1 MCIGRPNPCLEG
13 CSPVDPCGV
22 LTPGAGRSQI
32 RPERGLYRDE
42 PKLSGPADET
52 HPMQPSRR
60 KSTSKRRK
68 GDGRSSASPS
78 VGSVAKIVQLTS
90 DPDCS
95 MDALAEVVSIDPVL
109 GLRILSLANSSAFA
123 LSRRMSDVR
132 QAVALLG
139 IRSIRNLA
147 LGLLVSDLAP
157 QTADGERL
165 LEQSVRRGTA
175 CRLVGEHLGVKQLD
189 EFFTAGLLLDV
200 GLMTLART
208 DAKLAADLSSMASP
222 SRSVRERV
230 LGLAPHAELSAKMA
244 LECHLP
250 DATVAAIESH
260 HHDEPG
266 ESALERATWL
276 AERVAALFDSALVE
290 RDRALLVGAAD
301 KIGLDTEAIDDILE
315 RTPVE
320 VQETAEAFQRQLPP
334 QQTIDEIK
342 ANAYHQLIELNAE
355 YEVIVKDLERALAE
369 KSALEA
375 QLRVANDLLSGLANT
390 DELTG
395 LPNRRALQGSVDYQ
409 LTISERSQRP
419 LSLVMV
425 DVDHFKNFNDT
436 MGHAAGDAVLRVLG
450 ALLRE
455 LVRGDDLPAR
465 YGGEEFTLL
474 LPDTD
479 EAGALIVAER
489 VRAQLEATL
498 VTEDVPKP
506 CKVTASFGIAT
517 TRGGETSESLFG
529 RADQALYVAKEEG
542 RNRVSVAPGST
553 KLRIQAA

>member
-1 MCIGRPNPCLEG
+1 
-13 CSPVDPCGV
+13 
-22 LTPGAGRSQI
+22 
-32 RPERGLYRDE
+32 
-42 PKLSGPADET
+42 
-52 HPMQPSRR
+52 
-60 KSTSKRRK
+60 
-68 GDGRSSASPS
+68 
-78 VGSVAKIVQLTS
+78 
-90 DPDCS
+90 

-139 IRSIRNLA
+139 LRSIRNLA

-157 QTADGERL
+157 QSADGERL
-165 LEQSVRRGTA
+165 LEQSIRRGTA

-208 DAKLAADLSSMASP
+208 DARLAADLSCMSSP

-230 LGLAPHAELSAKMA
+230 LGLSPHAELSGKMA
-244 LECHLP
+244 QECLLP
-250 DATVAAIESH
+250 EATIAAIASH

-266 ESALERATWL
+266 ESVLERATWL

-290 RDRALLVGAAD
+290 RDQGLLVEAAE
-301 KIGLDTEAIDDILE
+301 KIGISAEAVDDILA
-315 RTPVE
+315 RTPTEVE
-320 VQETAEAFQRQLPP
+320 ETALAFQRQLPP
-334 QQTIDEIK
+334 QQTIDDLTT
-342 ANAYHQLIELNAE
+342 NAYQQLIELNTE

-369 KSALEA
+369 KSELEA

-409 LTISERSQRP
+409 LSVSDRSERP

-474 LPDTD
+474 LPGTD

-489 VRAQLEATL
+489 VRAQLESTL

-506 CKVTASFGIAT
+506 CRVTASFGVAT
-517 TRGGETSESLFG
+517 TRGGESSESLFG

-542 RNRVSVAPGST
+542 RNRVSVSPA
-553 KLRIQAA
+553 LAQAKSAA

>member
-1 MCIGRPNPCLEG
+1 M
-13 CSPVDPCGV
+13 SPP
-22 LTPGAGRSQI
+22 
-32 RPERGLYRDE
+32 
-42 PKLSGPADET
+42 
-52 HPMQPSRR
+52 RR
-60 KSTSKRRK
+60 KPTKKRKKSKS
-68 GDGRSSASPS
+68 GASPS

-132 QAVALLG
+132 QAVSVLG
-139 IRSIRNLA
+139 LRSIRNLA

-157 QTADGERL
+157 QTPFGERL
-165 LEQSVRRGTA
+165 LEQSIRRGTA
-175 CRLVGEHLGVKQLD
+175 CRLIAEHLGIKEVH

-208 DAKLAADLSSMASP
+208 DAKLAADLSCMASP

-230 LGLAPHAELSAKMA
+230 LGLTPHAELSGKMA
-244 LECHLP
+244 QECFLP
-250 DATVAAIESH
+250 EATIAAIEAH

-266 ESALERATWL
+266 ESPLEKATWL

-290 RDRALLVGAAD
+290 RDRELLVHDGAKLGFTA
-301 KIGLDTEAIDDILE
+301 EVVEDILQ

-320 VQETAEAFQRQLPP
+320 VEETAQAFQRQLPP
-334 QQTIDEIK
+334 QHTVDELTE
-342 ANAYHQLIELNAE
+342 NAYQHLIELNAE
-355 YEVIVKDLERALAE
+355 YEVIVKDLERALVEKAE
-369 KSALEA
+369 LET
-375 QLRVANDLLSGLANT
+375 QLRVANELLSGLANT

-409 LTISERSQRP
+409 LTMSERSQRP

-450 ALLRE
+450 ALLQE
-455 LVRGDDLPAR
+455 LVRGVDIPAR

-479 EAGALIVAER
+479 EEGALVVSER
-489 VRAQLEATL
+489 VRARLEATV

-506 CKVTASFGIAT
+506 CKVTASFGVAT
-517 TRGGETSESLFG
+517 TRGGESSESLFG

-542 RNRVSVAPGST
+542 RNRICVAPPLPGARGESE
-553 KLRIQAA
+553 AA

>member
-1 MCIGRPNPCLEG
+1 M
-13 CSPVDPCGV
+13 SPPF
-22 LTPGAGRSQI
+22 R
-32 RPERGLYRDE
+32 
-42 PKLSGPADET
+42 KPANK
-52 HPMQPSRR
+52 R
-60 KSTSKRRK
+60 KRRPGK
-68 GDGRSSASPS
+68 SGASPS

-90 DPDCS
+90 DPDCD
-95 MDALAEVVSIDPVL
+95 MDALARVVSIDPVL

-123 LSRRMSDVR
+123 LSRRLCDVR
-132 QAVALLG
+132 QAVSVLG
-139 IRSIRNLA
+139 LRSIRNLA

-157 QTADGERL
+157 QTPYGERL
-165 LEQSVRRGTA
+165 LEQSIRRGTA
-175 CRLVGEHLGVKQLD
+175 CRLIAEHLGVKEVH

-200 GLMTLART
+200 GLMTLAKT

-230 LGLAPHAELSAKMA
+230 LGLTPHAELSGKMA
-244 LECHLP
+244 HECLLP
-250 DATVAAIESH
+250 EATIAAIEAH

-266 ESALERATWL
+266 ESPLERATWL

-290 RDRALLVGAAD
+290 RDRALLIQSGA
-301 KIGLDTEAIDDILE
+301 KLGFSVEVVEDILA

-320 VQETAEAFQRQLPP
+320 VQETAEAFQRQLPH
-334 QQTIDEIK
+334 QQTIDEITD
-342 ANAYHQLIELNAE
+342 NAYEQLIELNAE

-369 KSALEA
+369 KAELET

-409 LTISERSQRP
+409 LTVTNRSERP

-425 DVDHFKNFNDT
+425 DVDDFKSFNDT
-436 MGHAAGDAVLRVLG
+436 MGHAAGDTVLRVLG
-450 ALLRE
+450 ALLRD
-455 LVRGDDLPAR
+455 LVRGDDIPAR

-489 VRAQLEATL
+489 VRARLEATE
-498 VTEDVPKP
+498 VTEDVPQT
-506 CKVTASFGIAT
+506 CKVTASFGVAT
-517 TRGGETSESLFG
+517 TRGGESSESLFG

-542 RNRVSVAPGST
+542 RNRVSVAPGLAKSE
-553 KLRIQAA
+553 AA

>member
-1 MCIGRPNPCLEG
+1 MNLNC
-13 CSPVDPCGV
+13 
-22 LTPGAGRSQI
+22 
-32 RPERGLYRDE
+32 
-42 PKLSGPADET
+42 PAHRT
-52 HPMQPSRR
+52 
-60 KSTSKRRK
+60 KRRCMHPAK
-68 GDGRSSASPS
+68 RKPTKRRRRPSEKSGASPA
-78 VGSVAKIVQLTS
+78 VGSVAKIVQLTA

-95 MDALAEVVSIDPVL
+95 MDAVAEVVSIDPVL
-109 GLRILSLANSSAFA
+109 GLRILSLANSAAFV

-132 QAVALLG
+132 QAVSVLG
-139 IRSIRNLA
+139 LRSLRNLG

-157 QTADGERL
+157 QTAHGERL
-165 LEQSVRRGTA
+165 LEESIRRGTA
-175 CRLVGEHLGVKQLD
+175 CRLIAEHLGVKEVH

-200 GLMTLART
+200 GLMTLARP
-208 DAKLAADLSSMASP
+208 DEKRAGDLSCMASP

-230 LGLAPHAELSAKMA
+230 LGLTPHAELSGKMA
-244 LECHLP
+244 QECLLP
-250 DATVAAIESH
+250 ATTVAAITAH
-260 HHDEPG
+260 HDDEPG
-266 ESALERATWL
+266 ESPLHLATWL

-290 RDRALLVGAAD
+290 RDRQVLIRDGSKVGLTA
-301 KIGLDTEAIDDILE
+301 EVIDDILE
-315 RTPVE
+315 RTPIE
-320 VQETAEAFQRQLPP
+320 VQETAQAFQRQLPP
-334 QQTIDEIK
+334 QQTIEDIK
-342 ANAYHQLIELNAE
+342 ANAYQQLTDLNTE

-409 LTISERSQRP
+409 LSVTEQTQAP

-450 ALLRE
+450 ALLQE

-479 EAGALIVAER
+479 EEGAIVVAER
-489 VRAQLEATL
+489 VRAQLEATT
-498 VTEDVPKP
+498 VTEDVPRP
-506 CKVTASFGIAT
+506 CQVTASFGVAT
-517 TRGGETSESLFG
+517 TRGGESSESLFG

-542 RNRVSVAPGST
+542 RNRVCVAQP
-553 KLRIQAA
+553 RQAASVDRAA